1 MFSTRVS
8 RHVKAARAEVY
19 RALLDRRAVKAWRV
33 PNGMTS
39 EVHDFDPRE
48 GATFRV
54 SLSYDVANDVGKTST
69 HTDTYHGHFAKLV
82 PDELVVETIEFET
95 SIPEFRGVMTMT
107 TALRDAEGG
116 TDVVVQHEGLPAA
129 VSSADNEAGTQM
141 ALANLATLLEAGSN
155 R

>member
-1 MFSTRVS
+1 MSSTRVS
-8 RHVKAARAEVY
+8 RQVKAERADVY
-19 RALLDRRAVKAWRV
+19 RALLDREAVQAWRV

-48 GATFRV
+48 GGTFRV
-54 SLSYDVANDVGKTST
+54 SLSYDGPDGVGKSST

-95 SIPEFRGVMTMT
+95 SNPELRGVMTMT
-107 TALRDAEGG
+107 TTLRDAEGG
-116 TDVVVQHEGLPAA
+116 TDVVVQHDGLPAA
-129 VSSADNEAGTQM
+129 VSAADNEAGTQM
-141 ALANLATLLEAGSN
+141 ALANLATLLEA

>member
-1 MFSTRVS
+1 MSSTRVS
-8 RHVKAARAEVY
+8 RQVKAERADVY
-19 RALLDRRAVKAWRV
+19 RALLDREAVQAWRV

-48 GATFRV
+48 GGRFRV
-54 SLSYDVANDVGKTST
+54 SLSYDGPDGVGKSST

-95 SIPEFRGVMTMT
+95 SNPELRGVMTMT
-107 TALRDAEGG
+107 TTLRDAEGG
-116 TDVVVQHEGLPAA
+116 TDVVVQHDGLPAA
-129 VSSADNEAGTQM
+129 VSAADNEAGTQM
-141 ALANLATLLEAGSN
+141 ALANLATLLEA

>member
-1 MFSTRVS
+1 MSSTRVS
-8 RHVKAARAEVY
+8 RHVQAARADVY
-19 RALLDRRAVKAWRV
+19 RALLDKEAVQAWRV

-48 GATFRV
+48 GGAFRV
-54 SLSYDVANDVGKTST
+54 SLSYDGPDGVGKSST

-95 SIPEFRGVMTMT
+95 ANPDLRSVMTMT
-107 TALRDAEGG
+107 TILRDAEGG

-129 VSSADNEAGTQM
+129 VSAADNEAGTQM
-141 ALANLATLLEAGSN
+141 ALANLATLLEP